1 MNPAPRMPNWSDADW
16 TLRVRYDSFIVK
28 VSEMNAT
35 NGIADFHQCGL
46 QLARDLKLEAQK
58 LGYSR
63 AYEFSSDIY
72 WLLQAAAT
80 VLFFLVGSQSTV
92 FREYLK
98 DVLYYRNFESTS
110 ARVKEFLA
118 FTQCDA

>member
-98 DVLYYRNFESTS
+98 GVLYYRNFESTS